1 MIVRREIYSKYV
13 ELLGFSAPQSLS
25 AAHALAL
32 DLVNMATLANASQA
46 EAKSF
51 LRETMP
57 RATRELG
64 PHDTMT
70 LKFRWVYA
78 YALTN
83 DENPTLDDMIEA
95 EATLVEIEK
104 IFTRRFGPEHPETA
118 GLHRELATLRK
129 RLAVYTRLGASDM
142 EEVRSKLASM

>member
-1 MIVRREIYSKYV
+1 M
-13 ELLGFSAPQSLS
+13 
-25 AAHALAL
+25 
-32 DLVNMATLANASQA
+32 
-46 EAKSF
+46 
-51 LRETMP
+51 
-57 RATRELG
+57 
-64 PHDTMT
+64 
-70 LKFRWVYA
+70 

-104 IFTRRFGPEHPETA
+104 TFTRRFGPEHPETA

-142 EEVRSKLASM
+142 REVRSKLASM

>member
-1 MIVRREIYSKYV
+1 
-13 ELLGFSAPQSLS
+13 
-25 AAHALAL
+25 
-32 DLVNMATLANASQA
+32 
-46 EAKSF
+46 
-51 LRETMP
+51 
-57 RATRELG
+57 
-64 PHDTMT
+64 MT

-83 DENPTLDDMIEA
+83 DENPTLDDMTEA

-142 EEVRSKLASM
+142 EEVRSKLAST